1 VAAQRRNLIV
11 SILFTVF
18 GGPGIVLFFL
28 PLSMT
33 RFRLPIG
40 EPRSQLLLGFGLIAV
55 GLTPGLESVVRFVF
69 VGRGALLPTTPPE
82 NLVVSGF
89 YRYVRNPM
97 YVGVLVALAGE
108 GVLFWSRGL
117 VVEEVLVFIG
127 FNLFVRLHEE
137 PFLARRHPEEYPHYK
152 SHVPRWLP
160 RLTPWNGP
168 QA

>member
-1 VAAQRRNLIV
+1 MSSHRRNIAV
-11 SILFTVF
+11 SALFTLF

-28 PLSMT
+28 PLWMT
-33 RFRLPIG
+33 RFRIPVG
-40 EPRSQLLLGFGLIAV
+40 EPRWQLLLGSGLIAV

-69 VGRGALLPTTPPE
+69 VGRGTLLPTTPPE

-108 GVLFWSRGL
+108 GILFWSRGL
-117 VVEEVLVFIG
+117 LVEEVLAFIG

-137 PFLARRHPEEYPHYK
+137 PFLARRHPQEYPLYK

-160 RLTPWNGP
+160 RLTPWTGP